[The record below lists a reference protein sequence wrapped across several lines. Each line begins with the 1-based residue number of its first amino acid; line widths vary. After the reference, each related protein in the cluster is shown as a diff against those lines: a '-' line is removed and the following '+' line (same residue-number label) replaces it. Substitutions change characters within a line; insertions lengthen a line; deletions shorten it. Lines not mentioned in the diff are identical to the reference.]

1 MWGTVVFDSPP
12 STDGQRP
19 TSRGKSQLHPVVTGR
34 ETVEAPRRASGAVY
48 QCGVSLLFSTVPD
61 WTRWNIGT
69 SVRFRVHCDDE
80 VR

>member
-34 ETVEAPRRASGAVY
+34 ETVEAPRRASGATY
-48 QCGVSLLFSTVPD
+48 QSGERTAFSAAPD
-61 WTRWNIGT
+61 WTRGNVEV
-69 SVRFRVHCDDE
+69 SVWFRVHWGGE
-80 VR
+80 LG